1 MPPRKVDGLLGDLDP
16 VADRSMIR
24 VSADAIRSAH
34 PRIPPAFRDS
44 PQFISEPLSEAIG
57 RPVVVKLETANPI
70 GCFKGRGTWLAV
82 EELLAAGTVGER
94 QGIVVASAGNFG
106 QGVAY
111 AARAM
116 GVPAI
121 VVAATTANTAK
132 VAAMRRLGADVR
144 LAGEDFDA
152 ARLAAAELAADDGWH
167 LLIDGEDPW
176 IAIGAGTLAL
186 ELTDGIAAG
195 HLPPLD
201 RFYVPVGNGA
211 LIAGVGTWFRSAAA
225 GTGIIGVQA
234 AGAPAMTLSWRA
246 RRTIETPRTDTI
258 ADGIAARVPVPEAL
272 ELMFDVVDEMQLV
285 DEDQIVGATDELSVA
300 LPSTIE
306 PAAGAAW
313 AAVRADGALG
323 GAIGILVT
331 GGNVS
336 R

>member
-1 MPPRKVDGLLGDLDP
+1 M
-16 VADRSMIR
+16 AS

-34 PRIPPAFRDS
+34 ARVPRAFRDS

-57 RPVVVKLETANPI
+57 LPVVVKLETSNPI
-70 GCFKGRGTWLAV
+70 GSFKGRGTWLAV
-82 EELLAAGTVGER
+82 SGLLAAGSVGER
-94 QGIVVASAGNFG
+94 DGLVVASAGNFG

-111 AARAM
+111 AGRAM
-116 GVPAI
+116 RVP
-121 VVAATTANTAK
+121 VVVFAATTANPAK

-144 LAGEDFDA
+144 TAGEDFDA
-152 ARLAAAELAADDGWH
+152 AREAAAAHAAESGWH
-167 LLIDGEDPW
+167 LLVDGQDPW
-176 IAIGAGTLAL
+176 IAIGAGTIAL

-195 HLPPLD
+195 DLPPLD

-211 LIAGVGTWFRSAAA
+211 LIAGIGSWLRAAE
-225 GTGIIGVQA
+225 GVTRLIGVQA
-234 AGAPAMTLSWRA
+234 AGAPAMTLSWRE
-246 RRTIETPRTDTI
+246 RRPIETPRADTI

-272 ELMFDVVDEMQLV
+272 EMMFEVVDEMQLV
-285 DEDQIVGATDELSVA
+285 DESQIVAATEEMSAAV
-300 LPSTIE
+300 PSTIE

-313 AAVRADGALG
+313 AAVRADGAKA